1 MTGFLLD
8 VLLMAVL
15 AFCVWQGFRKG
26 LILTVAGVLII
37 FLSAFLAGK
46 AAGAYAHTVS
56 ERLYPIMSWLADDA
70 IDEATRGRGRVN
82 EITDRLEIADIAR
95 GTFESLGI
103 SDLETSAMVDRVLST
118 LSDTEQTVHETISL
132 TVLYVASYALICL
145 FAFIL
150 FMVGFTL
157 LIHFLAAVFKLP
169 ILNLVDKIGGVAAGI
184 FYGLLILSALGWVV
198 RYLGIIAGPEL
209 VEDTRLLSFFV
220 NNNMLA
226 HLLSLRPDLA
236 IPDSFLS

>member
-1 MTGFLLD
+1 LTGLLLD
-8 VLLMAVL
+8 LLLLAAL
-15 AFCVWQGFRKG
+15 AFCIWQGFRKG

-37 FLSAFLAGK
+37 FVSAFFAGNV
-46 AAGAYAHTVS
+46 AAAYAQPVS

-82 EITDRLEIADIAR
+82 EITDVREIEDVSR
-95 GTFESLGI
+95 RTFEVLGI
-103 SDLETSAMVDRVLST
+103 SDHEIMALVDRVIS
-118 LSDTEQTVHETISL
+118 SRSIANQTVHEAISL

-157 LIHFLAAVFKLP
+157 LIHFIAAVFKLP
-169 ILNLVDKIGGVAAGI
+169 MLNLIDKIGGTAAGLV
-184 FYGLLILSALGWVV
+184 YGLLILSAVGWAV
-198 RYLGIIAGPEL
+198 RYLGIIASPEL
-209 VEDTRLLSFFV
+209 VENTRILSFFV

-226 HLLSLRPDLA
+226 RLLSLKPDIL
-236 IPDSFLS
+236 FFME

>member
-1 MTGFLLD
+1 VTGFLID
-8 VLLMAVL
+8 LLLIAAL

-46 AAGAYAHTVS
+46 AAAAYAQPVS
-56 ERLYPIMSWLADDA
+56 ERLYPIMSWIADDA
-70 IDEATRGRGRVN
+70 IDEATRQRGRVN
-82 EITDRLEIADIAR
+82 ELSGIREITDAAR
-95 GTFESLGI
+95 GTFEVLGI
-103 SDLETSAMVDRVLST
+103 SELETDAMVDRVLAALAS
-118 LSDTEQTVHETISL
+118 TEQTVHETISL

-169 ILNLVDKIGGVAAGI
+169 VLNLIDKIGGSAAGL
-184 FYGLLILSALGWVV
+184 FYGLLILSAVGWAV
-198 RYLGIIAGPEL
+198 RYLGIIASPEL
-209 VEDTRLLSFFV
+209 VENTGVLRFFV
-220 NNNMLA
+220 NNNMLVRF
-226 HLLSLRPDLA
+226 LSLRPESF
-236 IPDSFLS
+236 IP

>member
-1 MTGFLLD
+1 MTGFLIDL
-8 VLLMAVL
+8 VLVAAL
-15 AFCVWQGFRKG
+15 AFCVWQGYRKG

-37 FLSAFLAGK
+37 FISAFLAGK
-46 AAGAYAHTVS
+46 AAAAYAEPVS

-82 EITDRLEIADIAR
+82 ELTNIKDIEDVAR
-95 GTFESLGI
+95 RTFETLGI
-103 SDLETSAMVDRVLST
+103 SEHETTTLVDRVLSNFS
-118 LSDTEQTVHETISL
+118 LSGQTVSEAISH

-150 FMVGFTL
+150 FMVGLTL

-169 ILNLVDKIGGVAAGI
+169 VLNLVDKIGGSAAGLM
-184 FYGLLILSALGWVV
+184 YGLLILSALGWAV
-198 RYLGIIAGPEL
+198 RYLGIIASPEL
-209 VEDTRLLSFFV
+209 VEGTTFLRFFY

-226 HLLSLRPDLA
+226 GLLSLRPDTL
-236 IPDSFLS
+236 LQ